1 LPALDYAH
9 FCPGHGDAHD
19 PKAVAQ
25 AAAYS
30 TDRLREIRQRVL
42 AATATPVT
50 GAEVLQRVTTGLGL
64 AMDNPTQYY
73 LNHTAVLAALASLH
87 RAGEATIQSE
97 DNQLLWTKS

>member
-1 LPALDYAH
+1 M
-9 FCPGHGDAHD
+9 
-19 PKAVAQ
+19 
-25 AAAYS
+25 
-30 TDRLREIRQRVL
+30 
-42 AATATPVT
+42 
-50 GAEVLQRVTTGLGL
+50 TTGLGL